1 MAARDDEF
9 ADFVAARYRALLR
22 TGLALTGDLGHAEDL
37 TQSALIKTYLAWG
50 RLREVASAESY
61 ARRTLVRLALRERQR
76 RWHGEISADR
86 LPEPRATAT
95 VIAALTRP
103 VDQDD
108 LAIDVRRALAALPA
122 GQRAVLVLRYLDDQ
136 TEAETAHLLG
146 ISPGTVKSRAS
157 RGLASL
163 RQAGLLITE
172 GDRHDG

>member
-1 MAARDDEF
+1 MTARDDEF

-22 TGLALTGDLGHAEDL
+22 TGLALAGDLGHAEDL

-76 RWHGEISADR
+76 RWHGEISAER
-86 LPEPRATAT
+86 LPEPGPTEI
-95 VIAALTRP
+95 VPAAR
-103 VDQDD
+103 QDD

-122 GQRAVLVLRYLDDQ
+122 EQRAVLVLRYLDDQ

>member
-37 TQSALIKTYLAWG
+37 AQSALIKTYLAWG
-50 RLREVASAESY
+50 RLREIANAESY

-76 RWHGEISADR
+76 RWHGEISAGQ
-86 LPEPRATAT
+86 LPEPGATTATAGHGD
-95 VIAALTRP
+95 R
-103 VDQDD
+103 DD
-108 LAIDVRRALAALPA
+108 LVIDIRRALATLPVE
-122 GQRAVLVLRYLDDQ
+122 QRAVLVLRYLDDQ
-136 TEAETAHLLG
+136 SEAETAQLLG

-163 RQAGLLITE
+163 RQAGLLVSE
-172 GDRHDG
+172 GETT

>member
-1 MAARDDEF
+1 LAARDDEF

-37 TQSALIKTYLAWG
+37 AQSALIKTYLAWG
-50 RLREVASAESY
+50 RLREIASAESY

-76 RWHGEISADR
+76 RWHGEISAEQ
-86 LPEPRATAT
+86 LPEPNASVAASQTAS
-95 VIAALTRP
+95 
-103 VDQDD
+103 DD
-108 LAIDVRRALAALPA
+108 LAIDMRRALATLPVE
-122 GQRAVLVLRYLDDQ
+122 QRAVLVLRYLDDQ

-163 RQAGLLITE
+163 RQAGLLVSE
-172 GDRHDG
+172 GETT